1 MADSAGN
8 SKAWQWGTSSIN
20 VWNQAVVKSDG
31 SAVQFYLNG
40 VEDTSPIQDFDSVL
54 SMTDD
59 LSTIHVGSTPLVAG
73 AYDGKIYLV
82 AGWNVQLSDA
92 EVAATYNG
100 GDGRRFDLENDNGD
114 YVSSANMK
122 HLWATGRKVSPDLGE
137 DLGTQP
143 IDLVDLVSLTDSD
156 RSEDAPE

>member
-1 MADSAGN
+1 
-8 SKAWQWGTSSIN
+8 
-20 VWNQAVVKSDG
+20 
-31 SAVQFYLNG
+31 
-40 VEDTSPIQDFDSVL
+40 
-54 SMTDD
+54 MTDD